1 VNVSSAAG
9 LEVPLPE
16 QLGGVRKTGYLLVV
30 DDDESVRLLLSD
42 ILREAGYEVHAVEDG
57 QAALQALDERPV
69 DVVLL
74 DLHLP
79 RVSGL
84 NVLAAL
90 PSLRTD
96 ARFIVMTAFG
106 TIDSAVEAM
115 KLGAYDYIRKPFEE
129 DELLLLVSRALQ
141 DVRLRREVVR
151 LKSVSVDPGRQAMVG
166 RSAPMQRLHRLIERV
181 APTRANVLV
190 TGETGTGKEL
200 VARAVHDLSDR
211 AERPFIPVNCSA
223 LPETL
228 LESELF
234 GHVKGSFTGAIET
247 RKGLVEE
254 AAGGTLFLDEIST
267 LTENI
272 QVKLLRVVQD
282 RRVQRVGGRAS
293 LPVDF
298 RLVVA
303 TNVDL
308 AAAVREGS
316 FREDLYF
323 RLNVFPIEVPPLRDR
338 REDIALLAN
347 HFRLRFSD
355 ELGLEPPGL
364 GPETLARLM
373 AYDWPG
379 NVRELENFIER
390 SVIMYPGEKAFP
402 FDVPHAP
409 QGGAVGELIGSATSA
424 AWTLDRLERE
434 YILTVLDRVR
444 WQQATAAELL
454 GVNRRT
460 IYRKLK
466 RYREE
471 GHLPETADLEL
482 E

>member
-1 VNVSSAAG
+1 MTSTELEGHSRTGKAG
-9 LEVPLPE
+9 ARD
-16 QLGGVRKTGYLLVV
+16 GGRVLVV
-30 DDDESVRLLLSD
+30 DDDETVRHLLGDVLS
-42 ILREAGYEVHAVEDG
+42 EAGYEVDAVEDG
-57 QAALQALDERPV
+57 QAALETLAELPI

-96 ARFIVMTAFG
+96 ACFVVMTAFG

-115 KLGAYDYIRKPFEE
+115 RLGAYDYVRKPFDE
-129 DELLLLVSRALQ
+129 DELLILIGRAFRDL
-141 DVRLRREVVR
+141 RLRREITR
-151 LKSVSVDPGRQAMVG
+151 LKTAALEPGRTTMVG
-166 RSAPMQRLHRLIERV
+166 RSAAMQRVHRLIQRV
-181 APTRANVLV
+181 APTRANVLI

-200 VARAVHDLSDR
+200 VARALHELSDR
-211 AERPFIPVNCSA
+211 ADRAFVPVNCSA
-223 LPETL
+223 LPEGL

-247 RKGLVEE
+247 RRGLIEE
-254 AAGGTLFLDEIST
+254 ASGGTLFLDEIST

-282 RRVQRVGGRAS
+282 RRVQRIGGRTS
-293 LPVDF
+293 MPVDF

-308 AAAVREGS
+308 EAAVRRGD

-323 RLNVFPIEVPPLRDR
+323 RLNVFPIDVPPLRER
-338 REDIALLAN
+338 RDDIPLLAN
-347 HFRLRFSD
+347 HFRIRFAE

-364 GPETLARLM
+364 GPETLSRLM
-373 AYDWPG
+373 AHEWPG

-390 SVIMYPGEKAFP
+390 SVIMYPGERTIP
-402 FDVPHAP
+402 VDLLRPR
-409 QGGAVGELIGSATSA
+409 GTGAGDDLLRTASNEG
-424 AWTLDRLERE
+424 WTLDQLERE
-434 YILTVLDRVR
+434 YILAVLDHTR
-444 WQQATAAELL
+444 WQQAVAAQIL

-466 RYREE
+466 RYRED
-471 GHLPETADLEL
+471 GLLPDVEPPEAE
-482 E
+482 

>member
-1 VNVSSAAG
+1 VASAAG
-9 LEVPLPE
+9 LEALPE
-16 QLGGVRKTGYLLVV
+16 KVGGVGQAGHVLVV

-42 ILREAGYEVHAVEDG
+42 VLGEAGYEVHAVEDG
-57 QAALQALDERPV
+57 QAALHALDERPV

-96 ARFIVMTAFG
+96 ARFVVMTAFG

-115 KLGAYDYIRKPFEE
+115 RLGAYDYIRKPFDE
-129 DELLLLVSRALQ
+129 DELLLLVARALQ

-151 LKSVSVDPGRQAMVG
+151 LKSASVDFARQAMVG
-166 RSAPMQRLHRLIERV
+166 RSAPMQRLQRLIERV
-181 APTRANVLV
+181 APTRANVLI

-211 AERPFIPVNCSA
+211 AERPFVPVNCSA

-308 AAAVREGS
+308 AAAVRDGS

-323 RLNVFPIEVPPLRDR
+323 RLNVFPIEVPALRDR
-338 REDIALLAN
+338 SDDIALLAN
-347 HFRLRFSD
+347 HFRLRFAY

-364 GPETLARLM
+364 GPETLTRLM
-373 AYDWPG
+373 AYEWPG

-390 SVIMYPGEKAFP
+390 SVIMYPGEKTFP
-402 FDVPHAP
+402 FDLPHVRH
-409 QGGAVGELIGSATSA
+409 GSAVGDLLGAATSN

>member
-1 VNVSSAAG
+1 

-347 HFRLRFSD
+347 PFRLRFSD

>member
-1 VNVSSAAG
+1 MRQAG
-9 LEVPLPE
+9 HV
-16 QLGGVRKTGYLLVV
+16 LVV

-42 ILREAGYEVHAVEDG
+42 VLEEAGYDVHAVEDG
-57 QAALQALDERPV
+57 QSALQALDERPV

-79 RVSGL
+79 KVSGL

-96 ARFIVMTAFG
+96 ARFVVMTAFG
-106 TIDSAVEAM
+106 TVDSAVEAM
-115 KLGAYDYIRKPFEE
+115 KLGAYDYIRKPFDG

-141 DVRLRREVVR
+141 DVRLRREIVR
-151 LKSVSVDPGRQAMVG
+151 LKSVTVPSGRQTMVG
-166 RSAPMQRLHRLIERV
+166 RSAPMQRLHRLVARV
-181 APTRANVLV
+181 APTRANVLI

-200 VARAVHDLSDR
+200 VARAVHDMSDR
-211 AERPFIPVNCSA
+211 AERPFVPVNCSA

-247 RKGLVEE
+247 RKGLIEE

-308 AAAVREGS
+308 AAAVLDGS

-338 REDIALLAN
+338 REDVALLAN
-347 HFRLRFSD
+347 HFRLRFAE

-364 GPETLARLM
+364 EAETLARLM

-379 NVRELENFIER
+379 NVRELENYIER
-390 SVIMYPGEKAFP
+390 SVIMYPGERTIP
-402 FDVPHAP
+402 FDLPRAR
-409 QGGAVGELIGSATSA
+409 QGGAVGDLFASASA
-424 AWTLDRLERE
+424 NAWTLDRLERE
-434 YILTVLDRVR
+434 YILSVLDRTR
-444 WQQATAAELL
+444 WQQATAAEVL

-471 GHLPETADLEL
+471 GYLPDTADLEM